1 MLYHAARLSTI
12 VYTIEVR
19 RTEEFIE
26 WVRDLRD
33 RKAQSIINN
42 RIVRIR
48 NGNFGDV
55 KYFDGI
61 GEVRIDFGPG
71 YRVYFQKRGAA
82 IVILLCGGDKTT
94 QTKDIN
100 AAIQLAKEY
109 E

>member
-1 MLYHAARLSTI
+1 MARLSTI

-26 WVRDLRD
+26 WMRALRD